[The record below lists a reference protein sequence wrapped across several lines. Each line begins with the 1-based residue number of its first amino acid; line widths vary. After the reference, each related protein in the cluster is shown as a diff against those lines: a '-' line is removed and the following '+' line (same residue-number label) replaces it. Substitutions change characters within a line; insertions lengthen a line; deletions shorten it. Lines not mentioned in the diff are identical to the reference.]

1 MKERYQ
7 RIKNL
12 RAAWT
17 YRKTLS
23 ETKLGLLSQEIIQAS
38 SDINQV
44 AGKLNR
50 LSQHDIMFQDL
61 SFRHLLSK
69 TKVKE
74 GLLDRQKALLK
85 ERFDEAKNERMCE
98 LVEGKLKI
106 EIETQRSSSELNL
119 ILEVL
124 VGFKK
129 IQQ

>member
-12 RAAWT
+12 RAAWA
-17 YRKTLS
+17 YQKRQS

-38 SDINQV
+38 NDINRV
-44 AGKLNR
+44 AGKLNQ
-50 LSQHDIMFQDL
+50 LSQHDISFQDL

-74 GLLDRQKALLK
+74 GLLDQQKALLE

-106 EIETQRSSSELNL
+106 EIETQRSSLELNS